1 MHHGN
6 AVRTNRLS
14 VYNQCLDLLIVF
26 CFTFLYLVIDT
37 CREDKGHTWKWLKRC
52 LFLLFS
58 ENLTVVG
65 LFEIFWHIYGSTI
78 ESSKQCIVF
87 SYVYIE
93 VNSFVGFNY
102 ENNWPE
108 YFLYIYLKQILFH
121 CQSSITIGS
130 RSSNLFFGFGDSDL
144 KAFASWS
151 LLLVSWSPPI
161 TTLNCFSLSSV
172 PKYGMTKL

>member
-1 MHHGN
+1 M
-6 AVRTNRLS
+6 
-14 VYNQCLDLLIVF
+14 LDLTMKTIDQSIF
-26 CFTFLYLVIDT
+26 CIYTSSKSCFT
-37 CREDKGHTWKWLKRC
+37 
-52 LFLLFS
+52 
-58 ENLTVVG
+58 
-65 LFEIFWHIYGSTI
+65 
-78 ESSKQCIVF
+78 
-87 SYVYIE
+87 
-93 VNSFVGFNY
+93 
-102 ENNWPE
+102 
-108 YFLYIYLKQILFH
+108 